1 MRFIDE
7 MTHLAMPVIEQHGAE
22 LVDAEFKK
30 EGSQQVLRFYV
41 ELKDGRIGIE
51 DCAAISTD
59 ISALIDASEVQSD
72 NFVLEVSSPGVNR
85 VLNKEKDY
93 IRFSGSKVDVSL
105 YKTVEGMKK
114 FTCLLS
120 KYEDGAFV
128 FTLDDGTA
136 LKINKE
142 DVGKI
147 NLHFDFE
154 F

>member
-7 MTHLAMPVIEQHGAE
+7 MKQLVEPIIEKHAAE

-30 EGSQQVLRFYV
+30 EGSEQILRFYV
-41 ELKDGRIGIE
+41 ELKKGHIGIE
-51 DCAAISTD
+51 DCASISTD
-59 ISALIDASEVQSD
+59 ISELIDKSEINNE
-72 NFVLEVSSPGVNR
+72 NFILEVSSPGVNR

-93 IRFSGSKVDVSL
+93 IRFKGSMVDVSL
-105 YKTVEGMKK
+105 YKAIDGKKK
-114 FTCLLS
+114 FTCILNDYKS
-120 KYEDGAFV
+120 DE
-128 FTLDDGTA
+128 FTFGLDTGESI
-136 LKINKE
+136 KINKD